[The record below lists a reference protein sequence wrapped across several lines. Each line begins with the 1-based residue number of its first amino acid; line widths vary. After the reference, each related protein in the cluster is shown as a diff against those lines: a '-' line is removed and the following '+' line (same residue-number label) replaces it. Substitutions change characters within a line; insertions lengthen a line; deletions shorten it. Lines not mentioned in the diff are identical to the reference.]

1 MKFFAKAATSL
12 EFDKIK
18 DMLAEGA
25 LTEGAKYIAARLE
38 PSSDIDEVLRRQR
51 RTTDAVRMSQ
61 LKGMPSFGQAK
72 DIRTAAERAGKGAM
86 LSTRELLDVAA
97 LLTVTRSLYDYC
109 RSGASFDNS
118 LDEIFMR
125 LTPNKDLEVAINRAI
140 LAEDL
145 IADEASP
152 LLSEIRRKIRSVSAR
167 VKDILQGYVSG
178 GTKSKYLQEN
188 IITTRAGRYVVPVKA
203 EYRNE
208 VKGLIH
214 DTSSTGATLFVEPM
228 SVVEA
233 NNELRELESREA
245 REIERILFAFSAK
258 VAENEHA
265 LSLNYMNITEL
276 AFIFSCAALSARMN
290 ASAPR
295 ITDKR
300 EIILKNARHPLLD
313 RDKVVPITVK
323 LGVEAGYNMLVITG
337 PNTGGKT
344 VALKTLGL
352 FSMMAQAGLHTPADE
367 AVICPF
373 DEIYADI
380 GDEQSIE
387 QSLSTF
393 SAHMVGI
400 VSIIDSMTKN
410 SLVLFD
416 ELGAGTDPVEGAA
429 LAMAV
434 LEEVRIVGALCAA
447 TTHYAELKAYAI
459 ETDNVQNAA
468 CEFDVNT
475 LKPTYRL
482 IIGAPGKSNAF
493 AISTKLGLPAD
504 IVKRAEN
511 FVDTGSRNFEDVIA
525 KLEATRIELEEK
537 LAEAKSSELA
547 FRQYKQKI
555 EGELKK
561 KLEDAEKESAKLK
574 TEAKKLLD
582 GAKATSNYVF
592 EELDALKKQKDAE
605 NFAERLSKAKR
616 DVRAS
621 VRDMDSS
628 VDPVKADDDEDYV
641 LPRELKKGDAV
652 RHRNLGMNGMLL
664 DDPDKNGNCTVK
676 MGSIKTKANI
686 KDLKLLGESV
696 EQDDKKA
703 RDKER
708 AAYRLNVS
716 RSFKPELDLRG
727 MTGEDAWFSVDK
739 YLDDAKIASVNQ
751 VTLIH
756 GKGTGALRAS
766 IWNQLRRD
774 GRVAEFR
781 AGAWGEGDY
790 GVTVVTLK

>member
-1 MKFFAKAATSL
+1 MKFFIKAASAL
-12 EFDKIK
+12 EFDKIR
-18 DMLAEGA
+18 DALAECA
-25 LTEGAKYIAARLE
+25 PTEGAKHMAMRLE
-38 PSSDIDEVLRRQR
+38 PSSDIDEILRRQQH
-51 RTTDAVRMSQ
+51 TTDAVRMTQ

-72 DIRTAAERAGKGAM
+72 DIRASAERASKGAM

-109 RSGASFDNS
+109 TAGASFENS
-118 LDEIFMR
+118 LDEIFMS
-125 LTPNKDLEVAINRAI
+125 LTPNKNLEASINRAI

-152 LLSEIRRKIRSVSAR
+152 LLSEIRRKIRQVSSR
-167 VKDILQGYVSG
+167 VKEILQSYVSG
-178 GTKSKYLQEN
+178 GARSKYLQEN

-214 DTSSTGATLFVEPM
+214 DTSSTGATLFIEPM

-245 REIERILFAFSAK
+245 REIERILFALSAR

-265 LSLNYMNITEL
+265 LSLNYINITEL
-276 AFIFSCAALSARMN
+276 AFIFSCAALAGHMN

-300 EIILKNARHPLLD
+300 EVLLKNARHPLLD
-313 RDKVVPITVK
+313 RDKVVPITIK
-323 LGVEAGYNMLVITG
+323 LGEDVGYSMLVITG

-400 VSIIDSMTKN
+400 VSIIEGMTKD
-410 SLVLFD
+410 SLILFD

-434 LEEVRIVGALCAA
+434 LEEVRLVGALCAA

-468 CEFDVNT
+468 CEFDMNT

-493 AISTKLGLPAD
+493 AISTKLGLPND
-504 IVKRAEN
+504 IVKRAEA

-525 KLEATRIELEEK
+525 KLEATRIELEGK
-537 LAEAKSSELA
+537 LSEAKRSELEFQKYRQNAEA
-547 FRQYKQKI
+547 
-555 EGELKK
+555 ELKK
-561 KLEDAEKESAKLK
+561 KLESAERESAKLRS
-574 TEAKKLLD
+574 EAKKLLD

-616 DVRAS
+616 DVKSSIRETDA
-621 VRDMDSS
+621 S
-628 VDPVKADDDEDYV
+628 VDPIREDDEEDYV
-641 LPRELKKGDAV
+641 LPRELQKGDAV
-652 RHRNLGMNGMLL
+652 RHRNLGMNGILL
-664 DDPDKNGNCTVK
+664 DAPDKNGSCTVK
-676 MGSIKTKANI
+676 LGSLKLKANV
-686 KDLKLLGESV
+686 KELKLLGETA
-696 EQDDKKA
+696 EEEKKA
-703 RDKER
+703 RDKDR
-708 AAYRLNVS
+708 SSYRLNIS
-716 RSFKPELDLRG
+716 RSFKAELDLRG
-727 MTGEDAWFSVDK
+727 MTGEDAWFVVDK